1 MSQLGCNLWP
11 RYYNNYEQL
20 TAVRHYANNGI
31 TVQGLKLKSA
41 NGETG
46 RQGEGSLA
54 EAEPELAWLI

>member
-31 TVQGLKLKSA
+31 TVQGLKLKSTK
-41 NGETG
+41 GEAGGQG
-46 RQGEGSLA
+46 RSWG

>member
-20 TAVRHYANNGI
+20 TAVWHYANNGI
-31 TVQGLKLKSA
+31 TVQGLKLKST

-46 RQGEGSLA
+46 KEGGSWE